1 MKVLVVGAGAA
12 GLFAAY
18 SAATHT
24 EAKVTVAEKNEKAGK
39 KIYITGKGRCNLTNL
54 CTPRE
59 FLDNVVRNPKFLYSA
74 IYGFTPEDTV
84 DFFEKNGLKLK
95 TERGNRVFPVSDKA
109 SDVTKTLRAAAEKAG
124 AEFRFNMS
132 VEKLTQKNGKICGA
146 TLNGKE
152 ENFDSVILACG
163 GMSYPSTGSDGNG
176 SGLTLKNVKLSYAEN
191 GKTVYS
197 QFGEALFT
205 HEGISGPA
213 ALTLSSL
220 AARKDV
226 DGSELVFDL
235 KPALDADMLDKRVLR
250 DFDEGKN
257 KDLGNVLTA
266 LMPKALIPFVAE
278 QAGLKEDKKVN
289 SISSKERKKLVEVI
303 KNLKF
308 AVKGFCA
315 HDSAIITAGGV
326 DVKEINPNTM
336 ESKLVENLY
345 FCGEMTDVDALTG
358 GFNMQIAFSTGF
370 LAGKLKGV
378 KA

>member
-1 MKVLVVGAGAA
+1 MRHKKEISTCRYLFSYIGGVGENYVFSESFSGFSSVLFSLSWV
-12 GLFAAY
+12 L
-18 SAATHT
+18 S
-24 EAKVTVAEKNEKAGK
+24 
-39 KIYITGKGRCNLTNL
+39 
-54 CTPRE
+54 
-59 FLDNVVRNPKFLYSA
+59 
-74 IYGFTPEDTV
+74 
-84 DFFEKNGLKLK
+84 
-95 TERGNRVFPVSDKA
+95 FPVSWVSFSAFSPSCFADSSSCKI
-109 SDVTKTLRAAAEKAG
+109 SSERDTHG
-124 AEFRFNMS
+124 RFP
-132 VEKLTQKNGKICGA
+132 KICSTSSEKITSREINTSASCVGFKA
-146 TLNGKE
+146 
-152 ENFDSVILACG
+152 ENTAAL
-163 GMSYPSTGSDGNG
+163 

-226 DGSELVFDL
+226 NGSELVFDL

-289 SISSKERKKLVEVI
+289 SISAKERKKLVEVI

-378 KA
+378 KS

>member
-1 MKVLVVGAGAA
+1 M
-12 GLFAAY
+12 
-18 SAATHT
+18 
-24 EAKVTVAEKNEKAGK
+24 
-39 KIYITGKGRCNLTNL
+39 
-54 CTPRE
+54 
-59 FLDNVVRNPKFLYSA
+59 
-74 IYGFTPEDTV
+74 
-84 DFFEKNGLKLK
+84 
-95 TERGNRVFPVSDKA
+95 RVFPV
-109 SDVTKTLRAAAEKAG
+109 L
-124 AEFRFNMS
+124 
-132 VEKLTQKNGKICGA
+132 
-146 TLNGKE
+146 
-152 ENFDSVILACG
+152 
-163 GMSYPSTGSDGNG
+163 
-176 SGLTLKNVKLSYAEN
+176 
-191 GKTVYS
+191 
-197 QFGEALFT
+197 
-205 HEGISGPA
+205 A

-226 DGSELVFDL
+226 NGSELVFDL

-289 SISSKERKKLVEVI
+289 SISAKERKKLVEVI

-378 KA
+378 KS